1 MWALIVFAVTAVVA
15 TVVVVFVAR
24 WWTWKPV
31 VRQRVMIQ
39 TDSDVTF
46 AGVVLS
52 RRGQL
57 LVLGNVTVS
66 AAGQSHHA
74 DGVVIVER
82 SRVLWMQ
89 AA

>member
-1 MWALIVFAVTAVVA
+1 MWIIPLIVALVVVSVVA
-15 TVVVVFVAR
+15 LVTH

-31 VRQRVMIQ
+31 VKQRVLLQ

-57 LVLGNVTVS
+57 LVLGNVTIS

-82 SRVLWMQ
+82 SRVMWMQ
-89 AA
+89 VA

>member
-1 MWALIVFAVTAVVA
+1 MWALIVLAVAAVV
-15 TVVVVFVAR
+15 VVFVFVAR

>member
-15 TVVVVFVAR
+15 AVVVVFVAR

-31 VRQRVMIQ
+31 VRQRVLIQ